1 MKENGTEISTNFYR
15 VHNYNF
21 KRERERDRLYKR
33 IGWKDW
39 QKTIKF

>member
-21 KRERERDRLYKR
+21 KRERERE
-33 IGWKDW
+33 IGYTNESVGKIG
-39 QKTIKF
+39 IKL